1 MFPEQK
7 LKREMNKKQ
16 IITWKET
23 HLNLK
28 KVSAESETK
37 ELYEGKLVMFYLF
50 CFVILQVL
58 FLEPSPI
65 VLKFLLTFVFKILL

>member
-28 KVSAESETK
+28 KVSAESKTK
-37 ELYEGKLVMFYLF
+37 EL
-50 CFVILQVL
+50 
-58 FLEPSPI
+58 
-65 VLKFLLTFVFKILL
+65 

>member
-7 LKREMNKKQ
+7 LKREMSKKQ
-16 IITWKET
+16 IITSKET

-37 ELYEGKLVMFYLF
+37 EK
-50 CFVILQVL
+50 
-58 FLEPSPI
+58 
-65 VLKFLLTFVFKILL
+65 